1 MQRENMPRT
10 AREPAD
16 FAEAI
21 NHLLSEMTLE
31 EKVGQV
37 TMVENNSIEPAQ
49 VAEFCIGSVL
59 SGGGGNPTPN
69 SPSDWREMVLGF
81 QQAALQTRLRIP
93 LIYAVDAVHG
103 HNNVKGTVIFPHN
116 IGLGATRDPDL
127 VERIGRITAREMLA
141 TSVQWTF
148 APSVSVPQDLRWG
161 RTYEGYSDNTQL
173 VAELGAALVRG
184 LQNGP
189 DDQRVLAC
197 AKHYVADGATKWREI
212 PTTQDLMQQG
222 STAPPQAAAPAAELD
237 LTLGQWQIDQ
247 GISDIDESTLRAN
260 HLPPYIDAIDAG
272 VLSVMASYS
281 TWDGMKL
288 HAHRYLLTDVLKD
301 ELGFAGLVV
310 TDWMAIN
317 QIDSDYSAC
326 IVTAVNAGIDM
337 IMVPYDYKRFIS
349 TLMRA
354 VQNGD
359 VTRERLDDSVRRI
372 LLTKFAFGLFDAPF
386 GDESL
391 LQAVGGAEH
400 RQVAREAVSKSC
412 VLLKNE
418 GDLLPLPNDLP
429 QILVAGAAADD
440 IGLQCGGWTVS
451 WQGEAGATTAGATI
465 LAGIRLASSA
475 NTTIEYMPD
484 GDFAG
489 QARTELGIV
498 VLNEAPY
505 AEGFGDRADLKLPA
519 DQITLLERVRERCDR
534 LLVILIAGRP
544 CIISEQ
550 LPLMDALVVAWL
562 PGSEGNGLA
571 DVLFGEHPFSGKLP
585 FNWPRVM
592 QQVPLAALPASEAG
606 PLWECGFGLTT
617 RIIV

>member
-10 AREPAD
+10 ARVPAD

-81 QQAALQTRLRIP
+81 QQAALQTRLGIP

-116 IGLGATRDPDL
+116 IGLGATQDPDL

-222 STAPPQAAAPAAELD
+222 STAPPQAAAPAGR
-237 LTLGQWQIDQ
+237 TR
-247 GISDIDESTLRAN
+247 SDARAMADRSGNLRYRRNNAARK
-260 HLPPYIDAIDAG
+260 P
-272 VLSVMASYS
+272 
-281 TWDGMKL
+281 
-288 HAHRYLLTDVLKD
+288 
-301 ELGFAGLVV
+301 
-310 TDWMAIN
+310 
-317 QIDSDYSAC
+317 SA
-326 IVTAVNAGIDM
+326 AL
-337 IMVPYDYKRFIS
+337 R
-349 TLMRA
+349 
-354 VQNGD
+354 
-359 VTRERLDDSVRRI
+359 
-372 LLTKFAFGLFDAPF
+372 
-386 GDESL
+386 
-391 LQAVGGAEH
+391 
-400 RQVAREAVSKSC
+400 
-412 VLLKNE
+412 
-418 GDLLPLPNDLP
+418 
-429 QILVAGAAADD
+429 
-440 IGLQCGGWTVS
+440 
-451 WQGEAGATTAGATI
+451 
-465 LAGIRLASSA
+465 
-475 NTTIEYMPD
+475 
-484 GDFAG
+484 
-489 QARTELGIV
+489 
-498 VLNEAPY
+498 
-505 AEGFGDRADLKLPA
+505 
-519 DQITLLERVRERCDR
+519 RCDR
-534 LLVILIAGRP
+534 RWRVKRHGILQHLGRNEIARA
-544 CIISEQ
+544 S
-550 LPLMDALVVAWL
+550 
-562 PGSEGNGLA
+562 
-571 DVLFGEHPFSGKLP
+571 LP
-585 FNWPRVM
+585 FDRCA
-592 QQVPLAALPASEAG
+592 QG
-606 PLWECGFGLTT
+606 
-617 RIIV
+617 RIRLRWSGRDRLDGDQSDRQRLQRLCRHRG